1 MHLETAMGQCAKQTL
16 NLQHLNH
23 LYALDV
29 LIILFLNTQQFLEP
43 FSIKKKLWFFFSI
56 FISKL
61 FAIYLLLVSC
71 SNCGCFQSS
80 NIAIMCS
87 EKEMSPILL
96 LNVFLN
102 DFFLEISQSSKS
114 RVIKETDM
122 KLCPN

>member
-23 LYALDV
+23 LYALYV
-29 LIILFLNTQQFLEP
+29 LIILFLEASKQA
-43 FSIKKKLWFFFSI
+43 SFFA
-56 FISKL
+56 L
-61 FAIYLLLVSC
+61 DLLLVSC
-71 SNCGCFQSS
+71 VNCGCFQSS

-96 LNVFLN
+96 LYVFLN

-122 KLCPN
+122 KLCRLLFCSVFQ